1 MGFINRLTKEEIIK
15 AYAAHVS
22 SGKVDFYELVGLDFV
37 LGHRA
42 GPWMTDTPKENQKGP
57 EIRLLNCHCN
67 GGVFNLGH
75 RHPDVTN
82 VLAKAIY
89 ELDIG
94 NHHLISEQRALL
106 AKKLVALSPSE
117 ITRVVFGVGG
127 GEAIDFAIKLA
138 RAHTKKH
145 KIIHAEGGYH
155 GHTGFAL
162 AAGANQFKAP
172 FEPLV
177 PGYIPVPF
185 GDSNAIKEAVDAETA
200 AVLLETIPATLGMP
214 LPPNNYYT
222 DIRDICDSHDVLL
235 ILDEIQTGLG
245 RTGKLWAFDHYDV
258 VPDIFCI
265 AKGLS
270 GGLYPISA
278 TLYREDFDHF
288 CRENPFIHVSTYGGA
303 ELGCP
308 VALKVLEISSSPEF
322 LERVN
327 QIAVELG
334 IGLESLREKYSD
346 ILLEIR
352 QKGLFIGLKM
362 VDEGYGP
369 VMSLALVRNGIFAVF
384 ADNDRSVL
392 QFLPPLILKD
402 EEIAYVLE
410 KLDKAFNWAKENPEY
425 LEFARHL

>member
-1 MGFINRLTKEEIIK
+1 MGFIGSLTKEEIIK

-22 SGKVDFYELVGLDFV
+22 SGKVDFYELIGLDFV
-37 LGHRA
+37 LGHRV
-42 GPWMTDTPKENQKGP
+42 GPWMTDTPKEDHEGP

-75 RHPDVTN
+75 RHPDVVN
-82 VLAKAIY
+82 VLAKAIH

-94 NHHLISEQRALL
+94 NHHLISEQRAVLAKSLL
-106 AKKLVALSPSE
+106 ALTPNA

-162 AAGANQFKAP
+162 AAGAERFKAP

-177 PGYIPVPF
+177 PGYVAVPF
-185 GDSNAIKEAVDAETA
+185 GDSGAIKAAIDAETA

-214 LPPNNYYT
+214 MPPDSYYAE
-222 DIRDICDSHDVLL
+222 IREICDSHGALL

-245 RTGKLWAFDHYDV
+245 RTGKLWAFDHYNV

-278 TLYREDFDHF
+278 TLYKEELDHF

-303 ELGCP
+303 DLGCP
-308 VALKVLEISSSPEF
+308 VALKVLEISSSPDF

-327 QIAVELG
+327 QIATELKT
-334 IGLESLREKYSD
+334 GLETLRKKYSD

-362 VDEGYGP
+362 ADEGYGP
-369 VMSLALVRNGIFAVF
+369 VMSLALVRNGVFAVF

-402 EEIAYVLE
+402 EEITYVLE
-410 KLDKAFNWAKENPEY
+410 NLDKAFNWAKENPEY